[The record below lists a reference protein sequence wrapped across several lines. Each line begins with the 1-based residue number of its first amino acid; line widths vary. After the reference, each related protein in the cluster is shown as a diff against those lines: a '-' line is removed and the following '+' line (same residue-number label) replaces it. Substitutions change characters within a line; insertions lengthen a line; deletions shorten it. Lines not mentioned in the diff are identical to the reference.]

1 MLSLL
6 LFFFFNGKLH
16 DNNWKYIIN
25 KWLDWKTNHWTG
37 TSNNFGI
44 PFLKVQLT
52 FKSTF
57 LSLFLWNNI
66 FRTQNKCDLLNEQ
79 RGLFNLL
86 WNNRTFSLVRK
97 LIYRNNIVSLEYL
110 MISKKKYLMKKFHV
124 CAHFMS
130 HGWAARLLKKNHFS
144 YGLIRTYRLSF
155 V

>member
-44 PFLKVQLT
+44 PFFKVQLT

-110 MISKKKYLMKKFHV
+110 MISKKNTWWKNSTFAHILWVMVELPGYKKKTLFIR
-124 CAHFMS
+124 S
-130 HGWAARLLKKNHFS
+130 H
-144 YGLIRTYRLSF
+144 
-155 V
+155 